1 MDIRTLDRE
10 LSVAPQV
17 QPADLPA
24 IARAG
29 FRAIVCNRPDGESA
43 GQPGFAEV
51 ERAAR
56 ALGLSAHYLPA
67 ESGKVT
73 DDQGRQFAVLLDALP
88 KPVLA
93 YCRTGMRSATL
104 WALSQSGVQ
113 APADIA
119 ARAAGAGYDLRGL
132 LGRLAPPRTNP
143 ADAH

>member
-1 MDIRTLDRE
+1 MDIRTLDNDIA
-10 LSVAPQV
+10 VASQV

-43 GQPGFAEV
+43 GQPAFSAV

-56 ALGLSAHYLPA
+56 ELGLPAHYLPA

-73 DDQGRQFAVLLDALP
+73 DEQGRQFAALFDTLP

-93 YCRTGMRSATL
+93 YCRSGMRSATL
-104 WALSQSGVQ
+104 WSLSLSLSQRS
-113 APADIA
+113 P
-119 ARAAGAGYDLRGL
+119 RGANGI
-132 LGRLAPPRTNP
+132 
-143 ADAH
+143 